1 MLSQLLLVL
10 AAFASLLSFAAA
22 STVVKR
28 DVLTDAEDAVS
39 WSQNEHFN
47 CFLEFSVMF
56 YKSTISQKGINK
68 PTGENLSDI

>member
-39 WSQNEHFN
+39 
-47 CFLEFSVMF
+47 
-56 YKSTISQKGINK
+56 
-68 PTGENLSDI
+68 